1 MPTTTT
7 APAAAKTGHSSG
19 KHTEQYGGKGLRSLS
34 SVCINKIRS
43 SLSRNI
49 LNCRIAAFTE
59 MEEGSNASHFN
70 TALLKHSIPLP
81 DGPAESL
88 EKHMTNPETFC
99 GVP

>member
-1 MPTTTT
+1 
-7 APAAAKTGHSSG
+7 SG

-49 LNCRIAAFTE
+49 LNCRIAAFAE
-59 MEEGSNASHFN
+59 MEEGGNASHFN

-81 DGPAESL
+81 D
-88 EKHMTNPETFC
+88 
-99 GVP
+99 